1 MPSAGFE
8 PTTPATKRQHTYNSN
23 DTTQRYTRIP
33 EISHLKVSTVWK
45 VSGGP
50 EKFTFWKTSGEQ
62 FPGKLSIYPS
72 VEAITAVLN
81 KVS

>member
-8 PTTPATKRQHTYNSN
+8 PTTPATKRPHIYNSN
-23 DTTQRYTRIP
+23 DTTQLYIP

-72 VEAITAVLN
+72 VEATTAMLN